1 MISGPSGW
9 LETIISG
16 IRDNQGV
23 LTRLYGVSR
32 DVTKRKSIED
42 ALRKSEQRY
51 LELSII
57 DELTQLYNSRH
68 FYVQLEKEIERSN
81 RYEQPLTLLMLDPME
96 ELKAFVHRVDQFMYQ
111 AKNNGRDM
119 ICPELYQQE
128 QLKW

>member
-1 MISGPSGW
+1 M
-9 LETIISG
+9 
-16 IRDNQGV
+16 
-23 LTRLYGVSR
+23 SR